1 MPDYEFTNVSNE
13 QKEVLG
19 LIEYGY
25 QELEAYLMRL
35 EAYLMRHVP
44 VSRRRAMAIYY
55 LEISAMLARKAVC
68 HDWNQ
73 AKTDSLLRPPVILS
87 GSNPSPGIISK

>member
-25 QELEAYLMRL
+25 QEL